1 MYKEK
6 DSDNVKTVPVQ
17 LKPNP
22 LDGSPM
28 YMLRRRV
35 TNEQGQSFDVY
46 DQPVPEDWSV
56 VGIYTGDAPG
66 TEASALSK
74 PYGAAQ
80 ISEIGTDYYVYTQAV
95 DTFDQILSEN
105 IASIQGG
112 DGPTIGTAG
121 FLKDVLQKTKFT
133 TTEFLNTITGQDGM
147 SGTLGT
153 DLQKLGETSFQTD
166 KANLQL
172 AQRGEFNIQ
181 QVPDFEFESDITYRV
196 PGSLEK
202 GTGLNLPDK
211 TITRKT
217 SLNDQFNTLF
227 YEGLGY
233 DPVFAKNKV
242 RENYLVYAIARA
254 LKPSG
259 RLNVNDVEAAR
270 EILTITS
277 PFSSSAEVT
286 AKINTIRD
294 LLNQSAQNL
303 VKSTFIDGKSVLD
316 INATLKE
323 DYERRYGPLIV
334 AGQEP
339 VVSQGGSS
347 TDNSVGGVNDEGSIE
362 KNPETPE
369 FDINVIGG
377 AN

>member
-1 MYKEK
+1 
-6 DSDNVKTVPVQ
+6 
-17 LKPNP
+17 
-22 LDGSPM
+22 
-28 YMLRRRV
+28 
-35 TNEQGQSFDVY
+35 
-46 DQPVPEDWSV
+46 
-56 VGIYTGDAPG
+56 
-66 TEASALSK
+66 
-74 PYGAAQ
+74 
-80 ISEIGTDYYVYTQAV
+80 
-95 DTFDQILSEN
+95 
-105 IASIQGG
+105 
-112 DGPTIGTAG
+112 
-121 FLKDVLQKTKFT
+121 
-133 TTEFLNTITGQDGM
+133 M

-172 AQRGEFNIQ
+172 AQRGEFNLQ

-377 AN
+377 VN